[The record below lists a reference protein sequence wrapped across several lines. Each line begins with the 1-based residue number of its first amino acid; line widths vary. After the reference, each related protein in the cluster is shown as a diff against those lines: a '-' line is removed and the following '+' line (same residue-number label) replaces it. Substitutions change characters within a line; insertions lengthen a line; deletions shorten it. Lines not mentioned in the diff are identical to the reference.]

1 MKVTSA
7 IFSSFA
13 GAIAGAVAAKARG
26 GITYLRAR
34 VIPSNPQTSFQS
46 AIRSAVSAVAARW
59 SSTLSQAERD
69 SWTNKA
75 TGKQTGQTLHARTN
89 NPRLYANGTDRRITP
104 AAATETANINP
115 VNTAPTNVTASFTP
129 PAVTIDATANE
140 LGITWNTTDPW
151 YTEVVAAGKNAIAMI
166 YITPQQSPSR
176 EARQFPYQLAATLVR
191 KNGGTAMQATLAI
204 DLDALG
210 LVADED
216 QISYVKIGIQQQD
229 GSVSLHS
236 IDRVVH
242 IA

>member
-34 VIPSNPQTSFQS
+34 VIPSNPSTSFQS

-59 SSTLSQAERD
+59 SSTLTQAQRD
-69 SWTNKA
+69 GWNGKA
-75 TGKQTGQTLHARTN
+75 TGKQTGQTLHAKTN
-89 NPRLYANGTDRRITP
+89 NPRFYANGTDRRVTP
-104 AAATETANINP
+104 AGVAESSNLNA
-115 VNTAPTNVTASFTP
+115 VNVAPANVTASFTP
-129 PAVTIDATANE
+129 PTVSIDATADTLE
-140 LGITWNTTDPW
+140 IAWNTTDPW
-151 YTEVVAAGKNAIAMI
+151 YTETVAAGKNALAMI

-176 EARQFPYQLAATLVR
+176 EARQFPYQLAACLVR
-191 KNGGTAMQATLAI
+191 KNGGTAMAGTLTIELA
-204 DLDALG
+204 DLG

-216 QISYVKIGIQQQD
+216 QISYVKIGIQQSD

-242 IA
+242 HA